1 VSEPGPFD
9 ILCVFA
15 RAPEL
20 GRVKTRLCPP
30 LTADEA
36 LELHRALVDDTLEHL
51 DRVRRPSLS
60 KVLLLTRPLQRA
72 NDLAIPRGWRVGIQ
86 SQGDLGERLAS
97 LFYTSFRR
105 GARSV
110 VVLGSDSPTLPL
122 QVVQDAYDALDRV
135 DVVVGPASDGG
146 YYLLGARV
154 FVPDLFRGISWG
166 TSEVLEQTRKV
177 LQTTVTS
184 HENLV
189 PWYDVDR
196 ARDLERL
203 REEIGFLQRS
213 RPELVPR
220 RVRESLPHFAASE
233 YSLGPELD

>member
-1 VSEPGPFD
+1 VTETGPSD

-36 LELHRALVDDTLEHL
+36 LELHRALVEDTLEGL
-51 DRVRRPSLS
+51 DRIRRPSIS
-60 KVLLLTRPLQRA
+60 KVLLLTRPLQRST
-72 NDLAIPRGWRVGIQ
+72 DLAIPKGWLVGIQ

-105 GARSV
+105 GARRV

-122 QVVQDAYDALDRV
+122 QVVQDAFDALDRV

-146 YYLLGARV
+146 YYLLGARI
-154 FVPDLFRGISWG
+154 FVPDLFRGITWG
-166 TSEVLEQTRKV
+166 TSEVLQQTRRV
-177 LQTTVTS
+177 LQTTRTS

-203 REEIGFLQRS
+203 REEIGYLQRS

-220 RVRESLPHFAASE
+220 RVLESLPEAASTE
-233 YSLGPELD
+233 YSLGPEFD

>member
-1 VSEPGPFD
+1 
-9 ILCVFA
+9 
-15 RAPEL
+15 
-20 GRVKTRLCPP
+20 
-30 LTADEA
+30 
-36 LELHRALVDDTLEHL
+36 
-51 DRVRRPSLS
+51 
-60 KVLLLTRPLQRA
+60 
-72 NDLAIPRGWRVGIQ
+72 VGIQ

-105 GARSV
+105 GARRV

-122 QVVQDAYDALDRV
+122 QVVQDAFDALDRV

-146 YYLLGARV
+146 YYLLGARI
-154 FVPDLFRGISWG
+154 FVPDLFRGITWG
-166 TSEVLEQTRKV
+166 TSEVLQQTRRV
-177 LQTTVTS
+177 LQTTRTS

-203 REEIGFLQRS
+203 REEIGYLQRS

-220 RVRESLPHFAASE
+220 RVLESLPEAASTE
-233 YSLGPELD
+233 YSLGPEFD